1 MMVAVAITR
10 LELSPA
16 QLRAH
21 AAAHADADAA
31 RRGLAI
37 ALLLEG
43 SSRAEAARIC
53 AMDRQTLRDWVHR
66 YNAEGLAG
74 LSDRPR
80 RTGPRRRLSAEQ
92 EAQITAWVEAGPDPA
107 AHGGL
112 VRWRRIDLRDLIARE
127 FGVTF
132 HERSIGKLLER
143 LDFSHMSVR
152 PQHPL
157 SDEAAQETF
166 KKTSPPW

>member
-1 MMVAVAITR
+1 MAAVAIAR
-10 LELSPA
+10 RELSAA

-21 AAAHADADAA
+21 AAAGSDADAA
-31 RRGLAI
+31 RRTLAI
-37 ALLLEG
+37 ALVLEG
-43 SSRAEAARIC
+43 CSRAEAARIC

-66 YNAEGLAG
+66 YNAEGLPG

-80 RTGPRRRLSAEQ
+80 GTGPRRRLSAER
-92 EAQITAWVEAGPDPA
+92 EAQVTAWVEAGPDPA

-112 VRWRRIDLRDLIARE
+112 VRWRRIGLRDLIARE

-132 HERSIGKLLER
+132 HERSIGKLLDR
-143 LDFSHMSVR
+143 LDFSHISVR

>member
-1 MMVAVAITR
+1 MVAVAITR

-16 QLRAH
+16 QLRAY
-21 AAAHADADAA
+21 AAAEADADAA

-43 SSRAEAARIC
+43 CSRAEAARIC

-66 YNAEGLAG
+66 YNAEGVAG
-74 LSDRPR
+74 LLDRPR
-80 RTGPRRRLSAEQ
+80 RTGPRRRLNAEQ
-92 EAQITAWVEAGPDPA
+92 EAQVTAWVEAGPDPA

-132 HERSIGKLLER
+132 HERSISKLLDR
-143 LDFSHMSVR
+143 LDFSHISVR